1 MGTFYTV
8 CLLCCLFYK
17 IGGCDDNQNK
27 NNLNNDYGKTKRD
40 VAQSKKDKVIKAQ
53 HQENKVIRED
63 PINIYFKKDYKT
75 YDNVQEYADTLIT
88 NDMLEKKDDN
98 IITKKVKHE
107 SILRATDS
115 NIVLN
120 RMNTVIEFTWREDN
134 VQSVITSHTLP
145 KTYQVEHVT
154 PLSHEQFKK
163 IDSKFHLVKHQTSL
177 SNLVG
182 NLSTYKKEKIT
193 FSYSFGLRFNFSQ
206 LNDEEIKKFKDGDR
220 IRVVFKTIY
229 DRGIEQLVYEYI
241 SYDIL
246 PPTQT

>member
-1 MGTFYTV
+1 MNSKMGTFYTV

-120 RMNTVIEFTWREDN
+120 RMAFPEFPWPPFCRWA
-134 VQSVITSHTLP
+134 
-145 KTYQVEHVT
+145 
-154 PLSHEQFKK
+154 
-163 IDSKFHLVKHQTSL
+163 
-177 SNLVG
+177 
-182 NLSTYKKEKIT
+182 
-193 FSYSFGLRFNFSQ
+193 
-206 LNDEEIKKFKDGDR
+206 IKY
-220 IRVVFKTIY
+220 T
-229 DRGIEQLVYEYI
+229 
-241 SYDIL
+241 
-246 PPTQT
+246 